1 MTTKKAGGWVFA
13 AMLFAVGMTYID
25 MTIVSIAVPDIQQDL
40 QLSETGVQW
49 VVNGY
54 LLALSA
60 TFALGGRIADTL
72 GKRRIVTIG
81 IIIFAGASALCGA
94 TPNGSI
100 AEPWIITFRVIQGIG
115 AALMIPSALA
125 LVIGSFE
132 LDKRGRALAIFF
144 GITSALTAIGPIAG
158 GYLVQI
164 DWRAIFWINI
174 PIAIIALILIFIAKP
189 DDSRNPAPIDYRG
202 AALITGGMALSV
214 LGLQQASVWGWG
226 DAKTIG
232 SIIIGTLLI
241 VAFVAHELRTN
252 EPLIRV
258 RIFGSRSFAA
268 DNVVLLLIGPVFVP
282 VFFFASTYAQLS
294 LGNSAVQAGVYVLT
308 FFVGFAI
315 ASQVGGRILDKR
327 GARSAIIAGTAIA
340 AVGFYLWGAEL
351 PGLSYD
357 SQWYYIILAGSGLGL
372 MLGPA
377 NTDAINRAPVTAY
390 GEATGITQTVRNY
403 GGSLG
408 LAVLGTILITQNR
421 MNIEETLG
429 KLGLPKT
436 QTDAIASQLASG
448 SRPAGSGGAQAAE
461 IFKGI
466 QQSYAQS
473 TQTIFYIMAGLMA
486 AAFVFALIFV
496 PRGKPEKVVAEGTYD
511 GPAEAETAG

>member
-1 MTTKKAGGWVFA
+1 MTTKKTGGLVLV
-13 AMLFAVGMTYID
+13 AMIFAVGMTFID
-25 MTIVSIAVPDIQQDL
+25 MTIVSIAVPDIQKDL
-40 QLSETGVQW
+40 KLSDTGVQW

-60 TFALGGRIADTL
+60 GLMLGGRIADTF

-81 IIIFAGASALCGA
+81 IITFAGASALCGA
-94 TPNGSI
+94 TPSGSL

-132 LDKRGRALAIFF
+132 FDKRGRALAIFF
-144 GITSALTAIGPIAG
+144 GITGALTSIGPIAG
-158 GYLVQI
+158 GYLIQY
-164 DWRAIFWINI
+164 DWRAIFWVNI
-174 PIAIIALILIFIAKP
+174 PIAIIALILIPIAKP

-241 VAFVAHELRTN
+241 IAFVAHELRTS

-258 RIFGSRSFAA
+258 RIFGDKSFAA
-268 DNVVLLLIGPVFVP
+268 ENVVLFMMSAVFIP
-282 VFFFASTYAQLS
+282 MFFFASIYAQEA
-294 LGNSAVQAGVYVLT
+294 LGDSPSQAGVYFLT
-308 FFVGFAI
+308 FFAGFAI
-315 ASQVGGRILDKR
+315 SSQVGGRILDKR
-327 GARSAIIAGTAIA
+327 GARQPVIAGAAIA
-340 AVGFYLWGAEL
+340 AVGFYLWGSEM

-357 SQWYYIILAGSGLGL
+357 SQWYYIILAGYGLGL
-372 MLGPA
+372 VVVAA
-377 NTDAINRAPVTAY
+377 NTDAINRAPAASY

-403 GGSLG
+403 GASLG

-421 MNIEETLG
+421 VNIEGT
-429 KLGLPKT
+429 
-436 QTDAIASQLASG
+436 
-448 SRPAGSGGAQAAE
+448 QAAE
-461 IFKGI
+461 IAKGI
-466 QQSYAQS
+466 AQS
-473 TQTIFYIMAGLMA
+473 TQTVFYIMAGIMA
-486 AAFVFALIFV
+486 ATFVFALIFV
-496 PRGKPEKVVAEGTYD
+496 PRGKLEKVVAEGAFD
-511 GPAEAETAG
+511 GPANAAD